1 MNLNEFLQKEN
12 CAKEFNIC
20 VGNIK
25 VSNERNLYNALR
37 KWYKSLAKSAQNS
50 FDEGYKSYNN
60 CEDIISKAE
69 DDFKSSMAIVVEDL
83 KDTFI
88 NLGEYDYDTNAVS
101 ELIESAGCTEIFEE
115 RFCSVAEK
123 VYSIMGDVETQRE
136 YREQRKE
143 NRGRWQ
149 GATIGGNAITA
160 ISHQIDVGAMN
171 MASGAAHSV
180 ANAVGN
186 FFTEMQA
193 ESDLKKL
200 FKNNEV
206 KILLSEGVYYSA
218 YSVIEVFMQTVGQD
232 YDWGYVEDC
241 DSEKAQRLI
250 NNLKSNSIASENIS
264 KICIDVLSLNPYNIE
279 IYDYLL
285 KNYGDDGSLSTL
297 AEYFDI
303 DGFSAIKESM
313 ALDYV
318 KKNQGTTEED
328 AVKAKHDLI
337 EYCKNIRLDITDES
351 ECITYINS
359 VLDDFDLKYR
369 TVDGVV
375 CETRESA
382 DFSRSEL
389 PDILEFMKQIQ
400 PLKSNPILPY
410 ENDLLAKKEK
420 FINTFSSEVSK
431 KHLETINTYLSDFDK
446 QFCKT
451 KLFSSVPRKQAA
463 KDRALSYAKGLRY
476 STIEE
481 FDREYEK
488 YKDFI
493 IKNLGVNIDEAVE
506 AKEYLEKKR
515 KHLSSPYGGI
525 GGFGG
530 FFHKRK

>member
-12 CAKEFNIC
+12 CEKEFNIC

-50 FDEGYKSYNN
+50 FNESYKSYNN

-123 VYSIMGDVETQRE
+123 VYSIMGDVEAQRE

-241 DSEKAQRLI
+241 DSDKAQRLI

-285 KNYGDDGSLSTL
+285 KKYGDDGSLSTL

-303 DGFSAIKESM
+303 DGFSA
-313 ALDYV
+313 
-318 KKNQGTTEED
+318 
-328 AVKAKHDLI
+328 
-337 EYCKNIRLDITDES
+337 
-351 ECITYINS
+351 
-359 VLDDFDLKYR
+359 
-369 TVDGVV
+369 
-375 CETRESA
+375 
-382 DFSRSEL
+382 
-389 PDILEFMKQIQ
+389 
-400 PLKSNPILPY
+400 
-410 ENDLLAKKEK
+410 
-420 FINTFSSEVSK
+420 
-431 KHLETINTYLSDFDK
+431 
-446 QFCKT
+446 
-451 KLFSSVPRKQAA
+451 
-463 KDRALSYAKGLRY
+463 
-476 STIEE
+476 
-481 FDREYEK
+481 
-488 YKDFI
+488 
-493 IKNLGVNIDEAVE
+493 
-506 AKEYLEKKR
+506 
-515 KHLSSPYGGI
+515 
-525 GGFGG
+525 
-530 FFHKRK
+530 

>member
-101 ELIESAGCTEIFEE
+101 ELIESAGSTEIFEE

-123 VYSIMGDVETQRE
+123 VYSIMGDVEAQRE

-241 DSEKAQRLI
+241 DSDKAQRLI

-297 AEYFDI
+297 AKYFDI

-313 ALDYV
+313 NKGIY
-318 KKNQGTTEED
+318 GT
-328 AVKAKHDLI
+328 
-337 EYCKNIRLDITDES
+337 
-351 ECITYINS
+351 
-359 VLDDFDLKYR
+359 
-369 TVDGVV
+369 
-375 CETRESA
+375 
-382 DFSRSEL
+382 
-389 PDILEFMKQIQ
+389 
-400 PLKSNPILPY
+400 
-410 ENDLLAKKEK
+410 
-420 FINTFSSEVSK
+420 
-431 KHLETINTYLSDFDK
+431 
-446 QFCKT
+446 
-451 KLFSSVPRKQAA
+451 
-463 KDRALSYAKGLRY
+463 
-476 STIEE
+476 
-481 FDREYEK
+481 
-488 YKDFI
+488 
-493 IKNLGVNIDEAVE
+493 
-506 AKEYLEKKR
+506 
-515 KHLSSPYGGI
+515 
-525 GGFGG
+525 
-530 FFHKRK
+530 